1 MMLISQT
8 NFGTHAYGQ
17 SGWNNNNPENP
28 NAWNGG
34 GRMDVIWKQ
43 SATLQRV
50 FPSGKNIYTTDD
62 GQLLVEIESD
72 PEEAIF
78 EETASQ

>member
-1 MMLISQT
+1 
-8 NFGTHAYGQ
+8 
-17 SGWNNNNPENP
+17 
-28 NAWNGG
+28 
-34 GRMDVIWKQ
+34 MDVIWKQ